1 MKQDEAIKKVRD
13 LVKENKFLTGSEKFE
28 LDLIL
33 DKASRN
39 LESYDLG
46 TIIEVLKDLIK
57 DLGDPELFRDQ
68 DYLAPRYKDV
78 LFKVLE
84 KVELEKRR
92 TDIHDND
99 YFPAFD
105 DYRPITLERILSSFC
120 KIEKEGDKIVLIPK
134 DKNLLD
140 RKVNIYHDD
149 GMGYS
154 PGGSIPVFSAYQ
166 DKDDNISMWI

>member
-68 DYLAPRYKDV
+68 DYV